1 MTAAPRTAQDPPG
14 DPAQLRRVAAASF
27 IGTAIEW
34 YDYFLYGTAAAL
46 VFNVLFFP
54 NFEPL
59 AGTLAAFAT
68 YAVGFLARPLGGA
81 VFGHM
86 GDRVGRK
93 RMLVITLFIMGTAT
107 FLIGCLPTYEAI
119 GVAAPILLVVLR
131 FLQGFAVGGE
141 WGGAVLMAVEHA
153 PEGRRG
159 FFGSWPQLGSPA
171 GLILSTVAFS
181 LVAALPEADFL
192 SWGWRVPFLVSVVLV
207 MVGLVIRL
215 QVLESPAFAR
225 MAELE
230 ERARVPLA
238 EVVSDHL
245 RTVVVALCAI
255 TVGIGGF
262 YLYTTFLLSYATA
275 QAGVEQSV
283 ILGAVTFAALVE
295 LVTILPFA
303 ALSDRVG
310 RRPVAAGGALWVAV
324 MSFPLFLAVE
334 SGRTPL
340 IYLALGV
347 LILGGSAH
355 YGVMA
360 SFVAEL
366 FPTRVRYSGIS
377 LSYQLC
383 GELTGGRPRSW
394 PRRCSA
400 PRAGRTGRSRLCS
413 RAPR

>member
-1 MTAAPRTAQDPPG
+1 M
-14 DPAQLRRVAAASF
+14 
-27 IGTAIEW
+27 
-34 YDYFLYGTAAAL
+34 
-46 VFNVLFFP
+46 
-54 NFEPL
+54 
-59 AGTLAAFAT
+59 
-68 YAVGFLARPLGGA
+68 
-81 VFGHM
+81 
-86 GDRVGRK
+86 
-93 RMLVITLFIMGTAT
+93 
-107 FLIGCLPTYEAI
+107 
-119 GVAAPILLVVLR
+119 
-131 FLQGFAVGGE
+131 
-141 WGGAVLMAVEHA
+141 
-153 PEGRRG
+153 
-159 FFGSWPQLGSPA
+159 
-171 GLILSTVAFS
+171 AFS

-283 ILGAVTFAALVE
+283 ILGAVTFAAVVE

-383 GELTGGRPRSW
+383 GALTGGTAPLVATALLGASGGAYW
-394 PRRCSA
+394 PVALLLTGAALTSA
-400 PRAGRTGRSRLCS
+400 AAVLASPERFRSRIAEP
-413 RAPR
+413 APAGGAR